1 MTKDGQETRRVFVAN
16 TAGEYD
22 ADVLLWSEHQ
32 AELLRR
38 RAAGELV
45 NEADLDWPN
54 IAEEIEALAKS
65 ERSTL
70 ASHVNTVIEH
80 LARLETSPAV
90 DPRNGWAETVLR
102 TRNNIEDVLKSSPS
116 LRQTLNKVIAEEHPR
131 ALRLVGRVLAVYGE
145 TPRVPLD
152 TIHYSSDQVL
162 GDWLPADVPE

>member
-1 MTKDGQETRRVFVAN
+1 MSD
-16 TAGEYD
+16 YD
-22 ADVLLWSEHQ
+22 TDTLLWSEHQ

-45 NEADLDWPN
+45 NETDLDWRN

-90 DPRNGWAETVLR
+90 DPRNGWIETVLR
-102 TRNNIEDVLKSSPS
+102 TRSNIEDVLKSSPS
-116 LRQTLNKVIAEEHPR
+116 LVQTLGDVIAEQHPR
-131 ALRLVGRVLAVYGE
+131 ALRLVGRVLAAYGE
-145 TPRVPLD
+145 TPRVPLE
-152 TIHYSSDQVL
+152 TIRYGLDQVL
-162 GDWLPADVPE
+162 GDWLP